1 MGFDGERKEKERR
14 NLRVGWEEIVRV
26 EGAEG
31 GPGRSCGGCE
41 YI

>member
-1 MGFDGERKEKERR
+1 MGFDGERKKKKR
-14 NLRVGWEEIVRV
+14 NVRVGWEEIVRV

-31 GPGRSCGGCE
+31 GPGRRWGCE